1 MVNLNRRTFSVKRKI
16 LALTVVLLLVMA
28 VMGIFAMQQIH
39 SIQQLSLKISQVHI
53 PLTHLSNQVV
63 NEHLQ
68 QTIHYEQAYR
78 LILNSERDPQA
89 KRKFALASQEFNRR
103 NLKVQESLAKIDAV
117 VSQTS
122 SKDQAVTS
130 KTASKTPSNTD
141 ESNEL
146 FTLSSLSKK
155 VQNIALIHND
165 YHAKVK
171 QTFEALDQNNFDK
184 ATNLAKQIE
193 KSRNKVEQSVNALN
207 EEIENLTRAATDQ
220 VHEIEAAAQEM
231 MVTIIIAGGVL
242 SLIVCYWI
250 IMSILNPLNNLVA
263 MTHFLAG
270 GDLSNHDELDP
281 HLKDEIGSMF
291 DSMHTMIMELH
302 QAVSEIW
309 SSSENVLSAINKL
322 AQLTFNSNQA
332 AQEQKLKTSEIHLS
346 IEELSTATENVAD
359 TAQETH
365 TTAKKA
371 GDETDNAQSIVNESI
386 QSIDKL
392 ATNVRQAGIVIQGLE
407 ENSEEISSI
416 LDVIQG
422 IADQTNL
429 LALNAAIEAAR
440 AGEQGRGFAVV
451 ADEVRTLAKRTQD
464 STQEIETMIDQLQ
477 KGIRNAVTVMKEGEV
492 QASQSVTKAKNAGTA
507 LTTVSEAI
515 ANIQQLSTKIQSAT
529 TGQSEITYEII
540 EKVKTIQSCA
550 ATTLV
555 NTEESSTSTED
566 LTQLAL
572 ELQNQ
577 IHKFHL

>member
-1 MVNLNRRTFSVKRKI
+1 MAKLNNQTFSVKSKI

-63 NEHLQ
+63 SEHLQ

-89 KRKFALASQEFNRR
+89 ARKFALASQEFNRR
-103 NLKVQESLAKIDAV
+103 NLKVQEYLTKIDTV
-117 VSQTS
+117 VSQNTS
-122 SKDQAVTS
+122 NPPLRAYES
-130 KTASKTPSNTD
+130 TD
-141 ESNEL
+141 L
-146 FTLSSLSKK
+146 FTLSGLSQK
-155 VQNIALIHND
+155 VQSITLIHNE
-165 YHAKVK
+165 YHEKVK
-171 QTFEALDQNNFDK
+171 QTFEALDQNDFDK
-184 ATNLAKQIE
+184 ATDLAKQIE
-193 KSRNKVEQSVNALN
+193 KSRNKVEQSINALN
-207 EEIENLTRAATDQ
+207 KDIEGLTQAATDQ
-220 VHEIEAAAQEM
+220 VQEIEATAQEM
-231 MVTIIIAGGVL
+231 MVTIIVAGGVL

-250 IMSILNPLNNLVA
+250 LMSILNPLNNLVA

-270 GDLSNHDELDP
+270 GDLSTHDELNP

-291 DSMHTMIMELH
+291 DSMHTMVMELH

-332 AQEQKLKTSEIHLS
+332 AHEQKLKTSEIHLS
-346 IEELSTATENVAD
+346 IEELSAATENVAG
-359 TAQETH
+359 TAQKTH
-365 TTAKKA
+365 TTAKDA
-371 GDETDNAQSIVNESI
+371 NTETDNAQAIVNDSI

-392 ATNVRQAGIVIQGLE
+392 ADNVKQAGIVIQGLE

-464 STQEIETMIDQLQ
+464 STQEIESMIGQLQ
-477 KGIRNAVTVMKEGEV
+477 KGIRNAVTVMKDGET
-492 QASQSVTKAKNAGTA
+492 QANQSVSKAKHAGTA
-507 LTTVSEAI
+507 LQTVSEAI
-515 ANIQQLSTKIQSAT
+515 SNIQQLSTKIQSAT
-529 TGQSEITYEII
+529 TGQTDITYEII
-540 EKVKTIQSCA
+540 EKVKTIQQCA
-550 ATTLV
+550 VTTLT

-572 ELQNQ
+572 ELQDQ

>member
-1 MVNLNRRTFSVKRKI
+1 MAKLNNQTFSVKSKI

-63 NEHLQ
+63 SEHLQ

-78 LILNSERDPQA
+78 LILNAERDPQA
-89 KRKFALASQEFNRR
+89 ARKFALASQEFNRR
-103 NLKVQESLAKIDAV
+103 NLKVQEYLTKIDTV
-117 VSQTS
+117 VSQNTS
-122 SKDQAVTS
+122 NPPLRANE
-130 KTASKTPSNTD
+130 PTD
-141 ESNEL
+141 L
-146 FTLSSLSKK
+146 FTLSGLSKK
-155 VQNIALIHND
+155 VQSITLIHNE
-165 YHAKVK
+165 YHEKVK
-171 QTFEALDQNNFDK
+171 QTFEALDQNDFDK
-184 ATNLAKQIE
+184 ATDLAKQIE
-193 KSRNKVEQSVNALN
+193 KSRNKVERSINALN
-207 EEIENLTRAATDQ
+207 KDIESLTQAATDQ
-220 VHEIEAAAQEM
+220 VQAIEATAQEM
-231 MVTIIIAGGVL
+231 MVTIIVAGGVL

-250 IMSILNPLNNLVA
+250 LMSILNPLNNLVA

-270 GDLSNHDELDP
+270 GDLSTHDELNP

-291 DSMHTMIMELH
+291 DSMHTMVMELH
-302 QAVSEIW
+302 QAVSGIW
-309 SSSENVLSAINKL
+309 SSSEKVLSAINKL

-332 AQEQKLKTSEIHLS
+332 AHEQKLKTSEIHLS
-346 IEELSTATENVAD
+346 IEELSAATENVAG
-359 TAQETH
+359 TAQQTH
-365 TTAKKA
+365 TTAKDA
-371 GDETDNAQSIVNESI
+371 NTETDNAQAIVNDSI

-392 ATNVRQAGIVIQGLE
+392 ADNVKQAGIVIQGLE

-464 STQEIETMIDQLQ
+464 STQEIESMIGQLQ
-477 KGIRNAVTVMKEGEV
+477 KGIRNAVTVMKDGET
-492 QASQSVTKAKNAGTA
+492 QANQSVSKAKHAGTA
-507 LTTVSEAI
+507 LQTVSEAI
-515 ANIQQLSTKIQSAT
+515 SNIQQLSTKIQSAT
-529 TGQSEITYEII
+529 TGQTDITYEII
-540 EKVKTIQSCA
+540 EKVKTIQQCA
-550 ATTLV
+550 VTTLT

-572 ELQNQ
+572 ELQDQ